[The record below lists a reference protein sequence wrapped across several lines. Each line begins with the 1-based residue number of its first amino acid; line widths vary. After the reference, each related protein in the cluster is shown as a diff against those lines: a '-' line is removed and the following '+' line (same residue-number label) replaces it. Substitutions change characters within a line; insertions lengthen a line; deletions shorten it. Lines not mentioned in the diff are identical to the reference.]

1 MIFYFFMLKSN
12 CIINLF
18 SISNNLLKAMIISLL
33 LIFLILLSIIKRCP
47 PGTPLSYYDNVLFL
61 VKNNPP
67 IPPATKR
74 IPKGINEF
82 ISNLLPVL
90 TISIFLFVRLHVI
103 ISP

>member
-1 MIFYFFMLKSN
+1 M
-12 CIINLF
+12 
-18 SISNNLLKAMIISLL
+18 
-33 LIFLILLSIIKRCP
+33 
-47 PGTPLSYYDNVLFL
+47 
-61 VKNNPP
+61 KNNPP

-103 ISP
+103 ISPWLVISNSPVSVVNSYPSGALVSEILYLPFARVNLLPSLLEVNSIT